1 MGGVLLQCVGSFTH
15 AVTKDWLS
23 TSCVKGTVSGT
34 GDKRE
39 EDRHSPGPLG
49 AYRQILTNDNKFTTV
64 ESRPVD
70 KVTGC
75 YDSIWGEGGRGHC
88 CPLFLGGRWEWTS
101 VNCQSFKT
109 HAEAFSLPNHSYFPL
124 LSVSPL
130 HEVRLFG
137 FGEVGREYTSPLVTS
152 ESQLSS
158 PDTRSEGWFP
168 GLGLGLSDIFLL
180 SSLHFQNAENPTP
193 QLFLPTSKIVINF
206 TPFIHHS
213 FIRCFL
219 SVPVS
224 SSSIFS
230 AIFPALYP
238 LPLY

>member
-1 MGGVLLQCVGSFTH
+1 M
-15 AVTKDWLS
+15 TKDWLS

-49 AYRQILTNDNKFTTV
+49 AYRQILTNDNKFATV

-88 CPLFLGGRWEWTS
+88 CPLFLGGRWQWTS
-101 VNCQSFKT
+101 VSCQSFKT

-130 HEVRLFG
+130 HNVRLFG

-158 PDTRSEGWFP
+158 PLTHDLRAGSQDWDWA
-168 GLGLGLSDIFLL
+168 SVIS
-180 SSLHFQNAENPTP
+180 SSLVRSTFKLRRT
-193 QLFLPTSKIVINF
+193 
-206 TPFIHHS
+206 
-213 FIRCFL
+213 
-219 SVPVS
+219 
-224 SSSIFS
+224 
-230 AIFPALYP
+230 
-238 LPLY
+238 LPLNYSFPPPK